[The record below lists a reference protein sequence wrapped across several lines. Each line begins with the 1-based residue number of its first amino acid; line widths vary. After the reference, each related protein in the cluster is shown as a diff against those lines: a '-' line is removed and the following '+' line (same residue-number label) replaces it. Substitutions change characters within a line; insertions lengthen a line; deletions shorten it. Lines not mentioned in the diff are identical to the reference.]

1 LHSPNEQED
10 SLRYGRFVENPGVS
24 LSRRFLFAFYGLLA
38 GDTALFVL
46 LLPGFARAAEVLVL
60 YGLFSF
66 VGWAIIGLPVALGV
80 PPRFLCRLSWPQRLV
95 VGAALGPLALLA
107 IFVMLAARGGTL
119 ESFNSLSRLGLT
131 LANTGVFWPM
141 SMLVST
147 TSFIVYTALLRRQAV
162 LR

>member
-10 SLRYGRFVENPGVS
+10 RLRQGGFVENPGVS

-38 GDTALFVL
+38 GDTALFLL
-46 LLPGFARAAEVLVL
+46 LLPGFAQAPGVLVL

-66 VGWAIIGLPVALGV
+66 AGWAIIGLPVALAV
-80 PPRFLCRLSWPQRLV
+80 PPRFLCRLSWPPRLL
-95 VGAALGPLALLA
+95 VGATIGPLALLA
-107 IFVMLAARGGTL
+107 IFVMLAASGGTL
-119 ESFNSLSRLGLT
+119 ERFNLS
-131 LANTGVFWPM
+131 NTGVLWPM

>member
-1 LHSPNEQED
+1 MVGFD
-10 SLRYGRFVENPGVS
+10 ENPGVS
-24 LSRRFLFAFYGLLA
+24 LSRLVLFAFYGLLA
-38 GDTALFVL
+38 GDTALFL
-46 LLPGFARAAEVLVL
+46 LLFQGFAHAAGVLVL

-66 VGWAIIGLPVALGV
+66 VGWAIIGLPIALGV
-80 PPRFLCRLSWPQRLV
+80 PPRFPCRLSWPPRLL

-119 ESFNSLSRLGLT
+119 EGFN

-147 TSFIVYTALLRRQAV
+147 TSFIVYAALLRRQAV

>member
-1 LHSPNEQED
+1 MYSPNEQED
-10 SLRYGRFVENPGVS
+10 RLRHSRFVENPGVS

-80 PPRFLCRLSWPQRLV
+80 PPRYLCRLSGPARLLI
-95 VGAALGPLALLA
+95 GAALGPIALLA
-107 IFVMLAARGGTL
+107 IF
-119 ESFNSLSRLGLT
+119 LT
-131 LANTGVFWPM
+131 LAEISGGLKTFRLANSGIFFAM
-141 SMLVST
+141 SMLVSM

>member
-1 LHSPNEQED
+1 MRRSNEQEPF
-10 SLRYGRFVENPGVS
+10 LNHGRSVENPGAS

-38 GDTALFVL
+38 GDTALLLL
-46 LLPGFARAAEVLVL
+46 LLPGFARAAGVLIL
-60 YGLFSF
+60 YGIFSF
-66 VGWAIIGLPVALGV
+66 VGWAMIGLPVALGV
-80 PPRFLCRLSWPQRLV
+80 PPRFLCRLSWPPRLL

-107 IFVMLAARGGTL
+107 ILAILAARGGTL
-119 ESFNSLSRLGLT
+119 KTLS